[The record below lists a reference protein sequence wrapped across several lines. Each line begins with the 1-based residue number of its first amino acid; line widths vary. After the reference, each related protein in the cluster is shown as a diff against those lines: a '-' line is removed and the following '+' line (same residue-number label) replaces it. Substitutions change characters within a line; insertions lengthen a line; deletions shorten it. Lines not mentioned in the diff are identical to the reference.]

1 MRRSTLALA
10 AILGFSCAAH
20 AQCLD
25 TLYLTDLTVLHMSVA
40 DSKNLG
46 TWDSTSLNPWND
58 SDLVKADAVNLG
70 SYEGV
75 YQPHSRTATHP
86 RTIFFSCGA
95 DSHSVVEEVAVT
107 DSFYSNSRGMPTT
120 TTSITTAMNSLALTL
135 ATNQGFVFNGV
146 DESFAIL
153 YIDELNN
160 SISVGRQAL
169 SDSLQ
174 SWSSS
179 PLAFYFTTPSSGQ
192 SLVPNV
198 LSTVGGYYPGAL
210 KNYALSTPDSAL
222 AALAPYVDEIASHQV
237 DSTRMEVKVFHYT
250 YSYSR
255 PTSAIRNRS
264 GFSQSF
270 QARSTAQGV
279 EIQIDHATQVQIVG
293 LDGRLATSF
302 AAHAG
307 TNLWNGRS
315 ASGNQ
320 LTGLWIVRAEGVGAM
335 PVVLR

>member
-10 AILGFSCAAH
+10 VIIGFSYAAH
-20 AQCLD
+20 AQCSD
-25 TLYLTDLTVLHMSVA
+25 TLYLTRLTALHMSVV

-86 RTIFFSCGA
+86 RTIFVSCGA
-95 DSHSVVEEVAVT
+95 DSQSVVEEVAVT

-120 TTSITTAMNSLALTL
+120 TTSISTSMDSLPLTL

-146 DESFAIL
+146 DVSFAIL
-153 YIDELNN
+153 YIDEIDN
-160 SISVGRQAL
+160 SLSIGRQDL

-198 LSTVGGYYPGAL
+198 LSTIGGYYPGAL

-222 AALAPYVDEIASHQV
+222 VALAPYVDEIASHQV

-250 YSYSR
+250 YSYSK
-255 PTSAIRNRS
+255 PTSAIHSPS
-264 GFSQSF
+264 GVSPLF
-270 QARSTAQGV
+270 QARATAQGV
-279 EIQIDHATQVQIVG
+279 EIQLGQATRVQIVG

-302 AAHAG
+302 AAQAG
-307 TNLWNGRS
+307 NNLWDGRS
-315 ASGNQ
+315 ASGNR
-320 LTGLWIVRAEGVGAM
+320 LTGLWIVRAEGVGAV
-335 PVVLR
+335 PVLLR